1 MSKRKSNFMKNSI
14 RVSVAM
20 ATFNGEKYIEEQLD
34 SILKNLNNND
44 EIIISDDGSTDNT
57 RSIIRNYNDYRIKLI
72 DGPQSG
78 VKQNF
83 ANAISKCSG
92 DFIFLA
98 DQDDIWNDVKVKTV
112 LNEFKKEGVTL
123 VVHDAIVFDSES
135 NNELM
140 ESFFSFKKSGKG
152 IAKNIIRNSYIG
164 CCMAFESGLKKYI
177 LPIPNS
183 IEMHD
188 QWIGIVNEYMYGKSI
203 FIKQKLLKYRRHS
216 NNASQLTHY
225 PFIRMI
231 KNRFFFIKELIKIR
245 R

>member
-1 MSKRKSNFMKNSI
+1 MKNSI

-20 ATFNGEKYIEEQLD
+20 ATYNGEKYIEEQLD

-98 DQDDIWNDVKVKTV
+98 DQDDIWMSNKVEMMLRAFDDYQTS
-112 LNEFKKEGVTL
+112 L
-123 VVHDAIVFDSES
+123 VIHDAVVFDSDSKEIIID
-135 NNELM
+135 
-140 ESFFSFKKSGKG
+140 SFFCHRNSGPG
-152 IAKNIIRNSYIG
+152 IVKNIVKNTYIG
-164 CCMAFESGLKKYI
+164 CCMAFSSELKKYI
-177 LPIPNS
+177 MPIPDS

-188 QWIGIVNEYMYGKSI
+188 QWIGIINEYRLRKSI
-203 FIKQKLLKYRRHS
+203 FIKEKLIKYRRHS
-216 NNASQLTHY
+216 NNVSQLKHF
-225 PFIRMI
+225 PVIRMI
-231 KNRFFFIKELIKIR
+231 KNRFFFIKELLKVR